1 MAEEAQSQ
9 GAIRPDVKLSSR
21 EYARILFKGGVER
34 KEELI
39 LLRSPGAAVSPDNG
53 TAVVLKQAPKAS
65 SKVSQ
70 TGEAQS
76 RGPPRWNPQTQLQPG
91 PTDFTRVDSTRHGR
105 LARPLDSF
113 PRGIVTRAG
122 RHP

>member
-9 GAIRPDVKLSSR
+9 GTIRPDVELSSR
-21 EYARILFKGGVER
+21 KYARILLKGGVER
-34 KEELI
+34 KGVLM
-39 LLRSPGAAVSPDNG
+39 LLRSPGAAVSRDND

-91 PTDFTRVDSTRHGR
+91 LTDFTRVDSTRHGR
-105 LARPLDSF
+105 VARP
-113 PRGIVTRAG
+113 PR
-122 RHP
+122 